1 MIDVTEEAFGAPMK
15 IEYCLHNFERK
26 KVLFERK
33 QYLFPLSAFV
43 PK

>member
-1 MIDVTEEAFGAPMK
+1 MLQKKPSGRQLK

-26 KVLFERK
+26 KVLFVRK